1 MTTQTLLDFLK
12 QQKAEIQQRFGVSSV
27 ALFGSAARN
36 ELTENSDIDVLV
48 TFDGAATSKRY
59 FGLLFFLEDNLK
71 RPIDLVTEK
80 GLRAEI
86 RSFIEQDL
94 IYV

>member
-1 MTTQTLLDFLK
+1 MTSQTLIDFLK
-12 QQKAEIQQRFGVSSV
+12 QRKAEIQSTFGVKSL

-36 ELTENSDIDVLV
+36 ELTENSDIDLLV
-48 TFDGAATSKRY
+48 SFDGVASSKRY

-86 RSFIEQDL
+86 RPYIEQDL

>member
-1 MTTQTLLDFLK
+1 MTTQTLLDFLR
-12 QQKAEIQQRFGVSSV
+12 QRKSEMQDAFGIKSL

-36 ELTENSDIDVLV
+36 ELTEKSDIDVLV
-48 TFDGAATSKRY
+48 TFDGVANTKRY

-86 RSFIEQDL
+86 RPFIEQDL

>member
-1 MTTQTLLDFLK
+1 MTTQTLLDFFK
-12 QQKAEIQQRFGVSSV
+12 QQKVEIQQRFGVSSV

>member
-86 RSFIEQDL
+86 RPFIEQDL